1 MRVSRRLSATMQ
13 TYPFE
18 LDITHWNHAEKIRDK
33 VQLGHYFVFVDDA
46 LKVLYKS
53 GKRAR
58 LLGHRPERRV
68 LPVVDQ
74 PIALKGV
81 TLKPKKR
88 DVERLGC
95 VVADRDL
102 YRAEEDV
109 VNLFVALPDPP
120 ENLKLIVEQNGE
132 PFTERDPELE
142 DCGVAVETLAALL
155 PGTYSA
161 QLAVDSRRVGMP
173 ATFTVAE
180 YTLAPLSARLVS
192 HELQAKGKK
201 LTFELTVESYQVPF
215 DGELRVALVEDGREK
230 QHVTLRAESPGR
242 YIGRLPM
249 LGKGALRLRLTATDD
264 AQRTAEV
271 ALPGSRAAEREDTV
285 VSELGR
291 EIAFSLMPRAGAIP
305 LRGGY
310 LSAGDELETPLVVD
324 EVVTERTV
332 LRAELAVEDL
342 HLVVLDLAGGRWRVE
357 KHGDVEAGDEVEV
370 TTDGPV
376 SMVFAGGFV
385 AGSAFEGFTT
395 FLRPNRLELTV
406 EAPETAR
413 PREDLVVRLEHSD
426 GDACVPVLLSVRDER
441 LTATDR
447 PSVGLAASA
456 KRGLDAATAGMAE
469 EGFVPLSDLVYGPG
483 WGMTGLVNGARRR
496 RGGTASR
503 SPSARFR
510 MNYLAE
516 DDDLRSVGASA
527 DAIPLGLAPGADVEV
542 FEDLP
547 YGAPEDPAA
556 GGAEPEAPA
565 PPAPRSELPEALFFG
580 LVPVTGSEQVVI
592 PLGDSLG
599 TFTVEAFALADGD
612 WTETRHS
619 VVIDQPVRIDLEVP
633 PAVHPDDTVRGRL
646 RAATASGRA
655 RVSLTCDGEDVEL
668 LGPRGG
674 EVTAGE
680 LATPV
685 ELEFVLRPG
694 VFLAQVEDAESGDS
708 DTLEVRVD
716 EPGKLKSYARE
727 TGLLQEGESLDLE
740 RADALTLR
748 VMPSVDEPFDN
759 LVTATAGYSHLCC
772 EQTAAKILSA
782 TYMYL
787 STASPV
793 TRSLAEEIILAGLAR
808 EHKMHLPG
816 RGFSLYPGGKRVSEH
831 YSPLAVRYLW
841 TLDQLDEVPDLSG
854 NLRSALEDSR
864 EMVADAAAAHGLAP
878 CPDRIASIEDAYAA
892 ATAGGDT
899 EGVLG
904 FVRSFLDVSGN
915 DVRVCPPSQRRRP
928 WHRVA
933 ERTFLAYAAATLIA
947 LGDRRLGTRV
957 ANLVTRQLNAQGCL
971 YSTVDSVAA
980 IVLMIE
986 LRRANLVAGR
996 ARLRVNGREMTA
1008 HEAENLADL
1017 VETVEVSEGV
1027 AAVEVLRLHEEDWNA
1042 FESTFRVQVDF
1053 RDSRKRRVSRF
1064 AMGDRVDLAVRLP
1077 DGYRSGDL
1085 LHVSLPAA
1093 MSWIHG
1099 GGQVRQFTLDFEG
1112 ENEVRVPLVVSSA
1125 IDGEQHFAV
1134 CVRNM
1139 FEEERIASPGI
1150 LTVRGR

>member
-1 MRVSRRLSATMQ
+1 MRASMQ
-13 TYPFE
+13 KYPFE
-18 LDITHWNHAEKIRDK
+18 LEFTRRDFRPQIGDK
-33 VQLGHYFVFVDDA
+33 VQIGHYFVFVDDA
-46 LKVLYKS
+46 AKVLYKS

-58 LLGHRPERRV
+58 LLGHRPQRRV
-68 LPVVDQ
+68 LPIVDQ

-120 ENLKLIVEQNGE
+120 EDLKLIVEQNGE
-132 PFTERDPELE
+132 PFTEREPELE
-142 DCGVAVETLAALL
+142 DGGVAVETLAALL

-161 QLAVDSRRVGMP
+161 QLAAGGRRAGMP

-201 LTFELTVESYQVPF
+201 LAFELAVESYQVPF

-230 QHVTLRAESPGR
+230 KHVTLRAESPGC
-242 YIGRLPM
+242 YLGRLPVS
-249 LGKGALRLRLTATDD
+249 GKGALRLRLTATDD
-264 AQRTAEV
+264 ARRSAEV
-271 ALPGSRAAEREDTV
+271 ALPGSRAAERKDTV

-291 EIAFSLMPRAGAIP
+291 EISFSLMPRAGATA

-332 LRAELAVEDL
+332 LRAELAVQDL
-342 HLVVLDLAGGRWRVE
+342 HLVVLDLASGRWQVE
-357 KHGDVEAGDEVEV
+357 EHGDVEAGDEVEV
-370 TTDGPV
+370 TAGGPV

-395 FLRPNRLELTV
+395 FLRPNRLELSID
-406 EAPETAR
+406 APETIR
-413 PREDLVVRLEHSD
+413 PRENLVVRLEHSA
-426 GDACVPVLLSVRDER
+426 GDTRVQVLLSVRDER

-447 PSVGLAASA
+447 PAAGLAASA
-456 KRGLDAATAGMAE
+456 KRGLDGATAGMADQ
-469 EGFVPLSDLVYGPG
+469 GFVPLSDLVHDSFQ
-483 WGMTGLVNGARRR
+483 GMPRGSFRLRGSGFGLEN
-496 RGGTASR
+496 
-503 SPSARFR
+503 
-510 MNYLAE
+510 LAG
-516 DDDLRSVGASA
+516 DDDLLAPDWLLGGRSR
-527 DAIPLGLAPGADVEV
+527 DAPVRAISVGLAPGAAAEV
-542 FEDLP
+542 LEGVA
-547 YGAPEDPAA
+547 YRVPEDPAS
-556 GGAEPEAPA
+556 GGAAAPA
-565 PPAPRSELPEALFFG
+565 QAAEPPAPRSEMPEALFFG
-580 LVPVTGSEQVVI
+580 LVPVAGSEELVI

-599 TFTVEAFALADGD
+599 TFTVEAFALTDGD

-619 VVIDQPVRIDLEVP
+619 LVIDQPVRIDLEVP

-655 RVSLTCDGEDVEL
+655 RIRLTCDGDDVEL
-668 LGPRGG
+668 LGSRGG
-674 EVTAGE
+674 EVAAGE
-680 LATPV
+680 LASPV

-694 VFLAQVEDAESGDS
+694 VYLARVEDAESDDS
-708 DTLEVRVD
+708 DTLEIRVG
-716 EPGKLKSYARE
+716 EPGKLKSYGRE
-727 TGLLQEGESLDLE
+727 IGLLQEGESLDLE
-740 RADALTLR
+740 RAGALTLR
-748 VMPSVDEPFDN
+748 LLPNVDQPFEN

-782 TYMYL
+782 TFMYL
-787 STASPV
+787 SAASPV
-793 TRSLAEEIILAGLAR
+793 ARSLAEEIILAGLAR

-841 TLDQLDEVPDLSG
+841 TLDQLDEMPDLSG
-854 NLRSALEDSR
+854 SLRSALEDSR
-864 EMVADAAAAHGLAP
+864 EMVADAAAAHGLARR
-878 CPDRIASIEDAYAA
+878 PDRIASIEDAYAVV
-892 ATAGGDT
+892 TAGGDA
-899 EGVLG
+899 EGALG
-904 FVRSFLDVSGN
+904 FVRSSLDVQGHE
-915 DVRVCPPSQRRRP
+915 VRVHPPSQRR
-928 WHRVA
+928 WHQVA

-957 ANLVTRQLNAQGCL
+957 ANLITRQLNAEGRL

-980 IVLMIE
+980 IALMIQ
-986 LRRANLVAGR
+986 LRRANLVAGQ
-996 ARLRVNGREMTA
+996 ARLRVNGREMTV
-1008 HEAENLADL
+1008 HEAQELADQ
-1017 VETVEVSEGV
+1017 VETVEVLDGV

-1042 FESTFRVQVDF
+1042 LESTFPVQVDF
-1053 RDSRKRRVSRF
+1053 LRGSRKRRIERF

-1112 ENEVRVPLVVSSA
+1112 ENEVRVPLVVCSA
-1125 IDGEQHFAV
+1125 IEGEQHFAV